1 MTQSFDLHELGWN
14 PHFEQH
20 MEPHR
25 AAGLVPGRV
34 AVQHRGGYVVYT
46 ATGETTA
53 RLPGRMRNERAG
65 RLGGTPTGEDAE
77 LPAVGDWLALRELP
91 NEPGALVE
99 AVLPRKSKFSR
110 HEAGK
115 VTREQVVAANVD
127 VAFLVAAL
135 NQDLNPRRLERY
147 ITTAWSGG
155 ASPVIVLTKPDLCDD
170 VAGAMTEVETVAL
183 GIPVHV
189 VNGLTGEGVDEVT
202 SYLAG
207 NKTVALLGS
216 SGAGKSTL
224 LNHLAGAEVQRVQDI
239 RHDGK
244 GRHTTTVRHLFPI
257 PGGGLVLD
265 TPGMRELQLWASAAS
280 AGDTKET
287 GHVIDQTFADVAELA
302 QGCRFTDCTHEREP
316 GCAVMA
322 AHEDGRLPTERLDSY
337 RKLQRELHHLRL
349 KQDRRAAAE
358 QKRQWKVLT
367 KSYRRG

>member
-1 MTQSFDLHELGWN
+1 MTHSFDLHELGWN
-14 PHFEQH
+14 HHFEQH

-25 AAGLVPGRV
+25 AAGFVPGRV

-46 ATGETTA
+46 EDGEAPA
-53 RLPGRMRNERAG
+53 RLPGRMRNEDG
-65 RLGGTPTGEDAE
+65 D

-91 NEPGALVE
+91 NEPGAIVE
-99 AVLPRKSKFSR
+99 AVLPRTSKFSR

-127 VAFLVAAL
+127 VAFLVSAL

-155 ASPVIVLTKPDLCDD
+155 ASPVIVLTKPDLAED
-170 VAGAMTEVETVAL
+170 VDGALGEAEAVAL
-183 GIPVHV
+183 GIPIHV
-189 VNGLTGEGVDEVT
+189 VNGLTGEGIDGLGA
-202 SYLAG
+202 YLAG

-224 LNHLAGAEVQRVQDI
+224 LNHLAGVEVERVRDI

-265 TPGMRELQLWASAAS
+265 TPGMRELQLWADD
-280 AGDTKET
+280 G
-287 GHVIDQTFADVAELA
+287 VDQTFADVAELA
-302 QGCRFTDCTHEREP
+302 AGCRFADCTHEREP
-316 GCAVMA
+316 GCAVLA
-322 AHEDGRLPTERLDSY
+322 AHEDGRLPAERLTSY

-367 KSYRRG
+367 KSYRRA

>member
-1 MTQSFDLHELGWN
+1 LTQSFDLYELGWN

-34 AVQHRGGYVVYT
+34 AIQHRGGYVVYT
-46 ATGETTA
+46 ANGETTA
-53 RLPGRMRNERAG
+53 RLPGRMRNDE
-65 RLGGTPTGEDAE
+65 TD
-77 LPAVGDWLALRELP
+77 LPAPGDWLALRELP
-91 NEPGALVE
+91 NEPGTIVE
-99 AVLPRKSKFSR
+99 AVLPRTSKFSR

-127 VAFLVAAL
+127 VAFLVSAL
-135 NQDLNPRRLERY
+135 NQDLNPRRIERY
-147 ITTAWSGG
+147 ATTAWSGG

-170 VAGAMTEVETVAL
+170 LAAALAEVETVAL

-189 VNGLTGEGVDEVT
+189 VNGLTGEGAAAVAA
-202 SYLAG
+202 YLDG
-207 NKTVALLGS
+207 NKTAALLGS

-224 LNHLAGAEVQRVQDI
+224 LNHLAGVELQRVAEI

-265 TPGMRELQLWASAAS
+265 TPGMRELQLWADD
-280 AGDTKET
+280 G
-287 GHVIDQTFADVAELA
+287 IDQTFTDVAELA
-302 QGCRFTDCTHEREP
+302 QACRFNDCTHEREP

-322 AHEDGRLPTERLDSY
+322 AHADGRLPTERLESY

-349 KQDRRAAAE
+349 AQDRRAAAE
-358 QKRQWKVLT
+358 QRRQWKVLS
-367 KSYRRG
+367 KSMRRG

>member
-1 MTQSFDLHELGWN
+1 MTDSFDLHELGWS

-25 AAGLVPGRV
+25 ALGLVPGRV

-46 ATGETTA
+46 EAGETTA
-53 RLPGRMRNERAG
+53 RLPGRMRTDG
-65 RLGGTPTGEDAE
+65 SD
-77 LPAVGDWLALRELP
+77 LPAVGDWVALRPLP
-91 NEPGALVE
+91 NEPETMLE
-99 AVLPRKSKFSR
+99 AVLPRLSKFSR

-155 ASPVIVLTKPDLCDD
+155 STPVVVLTKPDLCDD
-170 VAGAMTEVETVAL
+170 VAGALAAAETVAL
-183 GIPVHV
+183 GISVHV
-189 VNGLTGEGVDEVT
+189 VNGLTGEGVEGLT
-202 SYLAG
+202 GYL
-207 NKTVALLGS
+207 TDHRTIALLGS

-224 LNHLAGAEVQRVQDI
+224 LNRIAGTDLQLVQEI

-244 GRHTTTVRHLFPI
+244 GRHTTTERHLFPV
-257 PGGGLVLD
+257 GDGLVLD
-265 TPGMRELQLWASAAS
+265 TPGIRELQLWEDDS
-280 AGDTKET
+280 
-287 GHVIDQTFADVAELA
+287 IDQTFADVAELA
-302 QGCRFTDCTHEREP
+302 GSCRFGDCTHEREP
-316 GCAVMA
+316 GCAVIA
-322 AHEDGRLPTERLDSY
+322 AHADGRLPSERLESY

-358 QKRQWKVLT
+358 EKRKYKVLT

>member
-1 MTQSFDLHELGWN
+1 MTESIDLYELGWN

-46 ATGETTA
+46 AAGETTA
-53 RLPGRMRNERAG
+53 RLPGRMRNE
-65 RLGGTPTGEDAE
+65 DSD
-77 LPAVGDWLALRELP
+77 LPAVGDWLALRMLP
-91 NEPGALVE
+91 NEPAAIVE
-99 AVLPRKSKFSR
+99 AVLPRTSKFSR

-155 ASPVIVLTKPDLCDD
+155 ASPVIVLTKPDLATD
-170 VAGAMTEVETVAL
+170 VAGALAEAEAVAL

-189 VNGLTGEGVDEVT
+189 VNGLTGEGVPAV
-202 SYLAG
+202 SAYLDG
-207 NKTVALLGS
+207 NKTAALLGS

-224 LNHLAGAEVQRVQDI
+224 LNHLAGVELQRVQDI

-265 TPGMRELQLWASAAS
+265 TPGMRELHLWASAAS

-302 QGCRFTDCTHEREP
+302 AECRFTDCTHAREP
-316 GCAVMA
+316 GCAVLA
-322 AHEDGRLPTERLDSY
+322 AHEAGRLPAERLESY

-358 QKRQWKVLT
+358 QRRQWKVLN
-367 KSYRRG
+367 KSMRRG

>member
-1 MTQSFDLHELGWN
+1 MTQSFDLFELGWN
-14 PHFEQH
+14 AHFEQH

-46 ATGETTA
+46 EAGETTA
-53 RLPGRMRNERAG
+53 RLPGRMRH
-65 RLGGTPTGEDAE
+65 EDVDV
-77 LPAVGDWLALRELP
+77 PATGDWLALRELP
-91 NEPGALVE
+91 NEPGTIVE
-99 AVLPRKSKFSR
+99 AVLPRTSKYSR

-115 VTREQVVAANVD
+115 VTREQVVSANVD
-127 VAFLVAAL
+127 VALLVAAL

-147 ITTAWSGG
+147 VTTAWSGG
-155 ASPVIVLTKPDLCDD
+155 TSPVIVLTKPDLCED
-170 VAGAMTEVETVAL
+170 VAAAMAEVGTVAL

-189 VNGLTGEGVDEVT
+189 VNGITGEGVEDVR
-202 SYLAG
+202 SYLEG
-207 NKTVALLGS
+207 NKTLALLGS

-224 LNHLAGAEVQRVQDI
+224 LNNLAGDEVERVQDI

-265 TPGMRELQLWASAAS
+265 TPGMRELQLWAD
-280 AGDTKET
+280 GGVE
-287 GHVIDQTFADVAELA
+287 QTFTDVAELA
-302 QGCRFTDCTHEREP
+302 QGCRFADCAHEREP
-316 GCAVMA
+316 GCAVIA
-322 AHEDGRLPTERLDSY
+322 AHENGTLSEERLASY

-358 QKRQWKVLT
+358 QRRQWRVLT
-367 KSYRRG
+367 KSMRKG

>member
-1 MTQSFDLHELGWN
+1 MTQSFELHELGWN
-14 PHFEQH
+14 DELERH

-25 AAGLVPGRV
+25 AAGFVPGRV

-46 ATGETTA
+46 EAGQTTA
-53 RLPGRMRNERAG
+53 RLPGRMRHA
-65 RLGGTPTGEDAE
+65 DVD
-77 LPAVGDWLALRELP
+77 LPAAGDWLALRDLP
-91 NEPGALVE
+91 NEPGAIIE
-99 AVLPRKSKFSR
+99 ALLPRAGKFSR
-110 HEAGK
+110 SEAGP

-127 VAFLVAAL
+127 VAFLVAAM
-135 NQDLNPRRLERY
+135 NKDLNPRRLERY

-170 VAGAMTEVETVAL
+170 VAGALAEVETVAL

-189 VNGLTGEGVDEVT
+189 VNGLTGDGVDELR

-207 NKTVALLGS
+207 NKTAALLGS

-224 LNHLAGAEVQRVQDI
+224 LNHLAGLEVQPVQDI

-265 TPGMRELQLWASAAS
+265 TPGMRELQLWADD
-280 AGDTKET
+280 G
-287 GHVIDQTFADVAELA
+287 VDQTFTDVAELGG
-302 QGCRFTDCTHEREP
+302 GCHFDDCTHEHEP
-316 GCAVMA
+316 GCAVTA
-322 AHEDGRLPTERLDSY
+322 ALEDGRLSPERLASY
-337 RKLQRELHHLRL
+337 RKLQRELRHLRL

-358 QKRQWKVLT
+358 QRRQWKVLT
-367 KSYRRG
+367 KSMRRA

>member
-1 MTQSFDLHELGWN
+1 MTESFDLNELGWTS
-14 PHFEQH
+14 HFEQR

-25 AAGLVPGRV
+25 ERGLVPGRV

-46 ATGETTA
+46 ASGETTA
-53 RLPGRMRNERAG
+53 RLPGRMRNE
-65 RLGGTPTGEDAE
+65 PVD
-77 LPAVGDWLALRELP
+77 LPAVGDWLALRELT
-91 NEPGALVE
+91 NEPGTMVE
-99 AVLPRKSKFSR
+99 AVLPRVSKFSR

-115 VTREQVVAANVD
+115 VTREQVLAANVD

-170 VAGAMTEVETVAL
+170 LDAALAAAETVAI
-183 GIPVHV
+183 GVPIHV
-189 VNGLTGEGVDEVT
+189 VNGLSGEGSEGIGG
-202 SYLAG
+202 YLAG

-224 LNHLAGAEVQRVQDI
+224 LNRLAGEEIQRVQDI

-244 GRHTTTVRHLFPI
+244 GRHTTTVRHLFPL

-265 TPGMRELQLWASAAS
+265 TPGMRELQLWDDDSM
-280 AGDTKET
+280 
-287 GHVIDQTFADVAELA
+287 DQTFADIAELA
-302 QGCRFTDCTHEREP
+302 ELCRFDDCAHEREP
-316 GCAVMA
+316 GCAVVA
-322 AHEDGRLPTERLDSY
+322 AHAEGRLSAERLTSY

-358 QKRQWKVLT
+358 QRRQYRVMA